1 MKIQIDF
8 GEPII
13 PAAIAQQI
21 LPSNLNDFY
30 CTASDFDKSNI
41 FFMLLTSLHHYKDQ
55 KEAELAA
62 RLSYLIACYL
72 FVTLTPPGSAQLAL
86 HYITKAIAL
95 HPCDEYM
102 EWLMLIKKGN

>member
-13 PAAIAQQI
+13 SAVIAKQI
-21 LPSNLNDFY
+21 SPNDLNDFY

-41 FFMLLTSLHHYKDQ
+41 FFMLLASMHHYEKQ
-55 KEAELAA
+55 QQTELTAH
-62 RLSYLIACYL
+62 LSYLIACYL
-72 FVTLTPPGSAQLAL
+72 FVALTPPGSGYLAL
-86 HYITKAIAL
+86 HYITKAIEL

-102 EWLMLIKKGN
+102 EWLALIKRGN

>member
-13 PAAIAQQI
+13 PAAITQQ
-21 LPSNLNDFY
+21 LSPNDLNDFY

-41 FFMLLTSLHHYKDQ
+41 FFMLLTSLHHYEDQ
-55 KEAELAA
+55 QQTERAA
-62 RLSYLIACYL
+62 HLSYLIACYL

-95 HPCDEYM
+95 YPCDEYM
-102 EWLMLIKKGN
+102 EWMELIKKGN